1 MSKSPT
7 TRAAAP
13 TGGGPDGPSTGQR
26 VLGGVVKNVREL
38 SVLPGLAVV
47 VVIGAVV
54 SPAFLSPANLTLILR
69 QSSELGIVVI
79 GLTFILLT
87 GKLDISLESTV
98 GLAPMVAAWLMIPAA
113 VGGLGTE
120 ISPLTAIA
128 ITVAIGLL
136 IGLVNGLLVVKL
148 GLDPFIVTLAMLILL
163 RGVTL
168 GISQGKTLAGLPDAF
183 RYIGSARWAG
193 IPAAIWVTAVLFV
206 LAGLLLRYTSWGRA
220 LYAIGG
226 NPEAARAAGIRVDF
240 VLITAFVAASG
251 LAAFAG
257 LMLAGRLASVTS
269 GMGENLIFSA
279 LAAAVIGGVQL
290 TGGQGRIIGALM
302 GVLLLGTLT
311 NVLTLA
317 GVPTFWINAVY
328 GAVILFAL
336 LVGRFGARPG
346 VR

>member
-1 MSKSPT
+1 MTNT
-7 TRAAAP
+7 TATAPSSRSAVPKNRA
-13 TGGGPDGPSTGQR
+13 
-26 VLGGVVKNVREL
+26 LGAVVQNVREL
-38 SVLPGLAVV
+38 SVLPGLAIVIVV
-47 VVIGAVV
+47 GALV
-54 SPAFLSPANLTLILR
+54 SPAFLSAANLTLILR
-69 QSSELGIVVI
+69 QSAELGIVVI

-98 GLAPMVAAWLMIPAA
+98 GLAPMVAAWLVIPAA

-120 ISPLTAIA
+120 IDPLLAIL
-128 ITVAIGLL
+128 ITLVIGAGIGLF
-136 IGLVNGLLVVKL
+136 NGFMVVKVK
-148 GLDPFIVTLAMLILL
+148 LDPFIVTLAMLILL
-163 RGVTL
+163 RGITL

-193 IPAAIWVTAVLFV
+193 IPAAIWVTAILFV
-206 LAGLLLRYTSWGRA
+206 IAGLVLRYTSWGRA

-226 NPEAARAAGIRVDF
+226 NADAAKAAGIRVDF
-240 VLITAFVAASG
+240 VLITAFVAAST

-269 GMGENLIFSA
+269 GMGENMIFSA

-328 GAVILFAL
+328 GAVILIAL
-336 LVGRFGARPG
+336 LVGRFGSKPG
-346 VR
+346 LR

>member
-1 MSKSPT
+1 MTTVTHPT
-7 TRAAAP
+7 DAGNPIVR
-13 TGGGPDGPSTGQR
+13 GLVR
-26 VLGGVVKNVREL
+26 NVREL
-38 SVLPGLAVV
+38 SVLPGLILVA
-47 VVIGAVV
+47 VIGAII
-54 SPAFLSPANLTLILR
+54 SPAFLSAANLTLILR
-69 QSSELGIVVI
+69 QSAELGIVVI

-98 GLAPMVAAWLMIPAA
+98 GLAPMVAAWLMVPA
-113 VGGLGTE
+113 VMGGLGVE
-120 ISPLTAIA
+120 IHPALAILA
-128 ITVAIGLL
+128 TLAIGVL
-136 IGLVNGLLVVKL
+136 IGLANGLMVVKV

-163 RGVTL
+163 RGVIL
-168 GISQGKTLAGLPDAF
+168 GISEGKTLAGLPDAF
-183 RYIGSARWAG
+183 RYIGSARWFD
-193 IPAAIWVTAVLFV
+193 IPAAIWVTGILF
-206 LAGLLLRYTSWGRA
+206 LIAGLVLRYTTWGRA

-226 NPEAARAAGIRVDF
+226 NADAARAAGIRVDF
-240 VLITAFVAASG
+240 VLITAFIAASA

-269 GMGENLIFSA
+269 GMGENMIFSA

-290 TGGQGRIIGALM
+290 NGGQGRIVGALM

-336 LVGRFGARPG
+336 FVGRWGSRSTS
-346 VR
+346 

>member
-1 MSKSPT
+1 VNIVRTTVIPT
-7 TRAAAP
+7 
-13 TGGGPDGPSTGQR
+13 PSTQNP
-26 VLGGVVKNVREL
+26 VVRAVVRNVREL
-38 SVLPGLAVV
+38 SVLPGLVIVAI
-47 VVIGAVV
+47 IGAVV
-54 SPAFLSPANLTLILR
+54 SPAFLSAANLTLILR
-69 QSSELGIVVI
+69 QSAELGIVVI

-113 VGGLGTE
+113 VGGLGVG
-120 ISPLTAIA
+120 IDPVTAILV
-128 ITVAIGLL
+128 TLAIGLA
-136 IGLVNGLLVVKL
+136 IGLVNGLLVVKV

-168 GISQGKTLAGLPDAF
+168 GISEGKTLAGLPDAF
-183 RYIGSARWAG
+183 RYIGSTRWFG
-193 IPAAIWVTAVLFV
+193 VPAAIWVTGILFL
-206 LAGLLLRYTSWGRA
+206 LAGLVLRYTSWGRA

-226 NPEAARAAGIRVDF
+226 NAEAARAAGIRVDF
-240 VLITAFVAASG
+240 VLITAFVVASG

-290 TGGQGRIIGALM
+290 TGGQGRIVGALM

-328 GAVILFAL
+328 GAVILLAL
-336 LVGRFGARPG
+336 LVGRWGARPA
-346 VR
+346 VH

>member
-1 MSKSPT
+1 MRT
-7 TRAAAP
+7 TVIATPKPVNPLVR
-13 TGGGPDGPSTGQR
+13 GLVQ
-26 VLGGVVKNVREL
+26 NVREL
-38 SVLPGLAVV
+38 SVLPGLVV
-47 VVIGAVV
+47 VVIIGAIV
-54 SPAFLSPANLTLILR
+54 SPAFLSAANLTLILR
-69 QSSELGIVVI
+69 QSAELGIVVI

-98 GLAPMVAAWLMIPAA
+98 GLAPMIAAWLLIPAA
-113 VGGLGTE
+113 VGGLGVE
-120 ISPLTAIA
+120 IDPFLAILLTIA
-128 ITVAIGLL
+128 IGVVIGLF
-136 IGLVNGLLVVKL
+136 NGYLVVKL
-148 GLDPFIVTLAMLILL
+148 HLDPFIVTLAMLILL

-168 GISQGKTLAGLPDAF
+168 GISEGKTLAGLPDAF

-193 IPAAIWVTAVLFV
+193 IPAAIWVTGILFV
-206 LAGLLLRYTSWGRA
+206 IAGLVLRYTTWGRA

-226 NPEAARAAGIRVDF
+226 NAEAARAAGIRVDA
-240 VLITAFVAASG
+240 VLITAFVVASA

-269 GMGENLIFSA
+269 GMGENMIFSA

-290 TGGQGRIIGALM
+290 TGGQGRIVGALM

-328 GAVILFAL
+328 GAVILLAL
-336 LVGRFGARPG
+336 LVGRWGGRTNRA
-346 VR
+346 

>member
-1 MSKSPT
+1 MRT
-7 TRAAAP
+7 TVIRTPAAKNPFAR
-13 TGGGPDGPSTGQR
+13 T
-26 VLGGVVKNVREL
+26 VVKNVREL
-38 SVLPGLAVV
+38 SVLPGLVIVAI
-47 VVIGAVV
+47 IGAVV
-54 SPAFLSPANLTLILR
+54 SPAFLSAANLTLILR
-69 QSSELGIVVI
+69 QSAELGIVVI

-98 GLAPMVAAWLMIPAA
+98 GLAPMVAAWLLIPAA

-120 ISPLTAIA
+120 INEFG
-128 ITVAIGLL
+128 AIGIT
-136 IGLVNGLLVVKL
+136 IGIGMLVGLFNGFLVVKVK
-148 GLDPFIVTLAMLILL
+148 LDPFIVTLAMLILL
-163 RGVTL
+163 RGITL
-168 GISQGKTLAGLPDAF
+168 GISEGKTLAGLPEAF
-183 RYIGSARWAG
+183 RYVGSARWAG
-193 IPAAIWVTAVLFV
+193 IPAAIWITGILF
-206 LAGLLLRYTSWGRA
+206 LIAGLLLRYTSWGRA

-226 NPEAARAAGIRVDF
+226 NAEAARAAGIRVDF
-240 VLITAFVAASG
+240 VLITAFVAASA

-290 TGGQGRIIGALM
+290 TGGQGRIVGALM

-328 GAVILFAL
+328 GAVILLAL
-336 LVGRFGARPG
+336 LVGRLGAKPG

>member
-1 MSKSPT
+1 
-7 TRAAAP
+7 
-13 TGGGPDGPSTGQR
+13 
-26 VLGGVVKNVREL
+26 
-38 SVLPGLAVV
+38 
-47 VVIGAVV
+47 
-54 SPAFLSPANLTLILR
+54 
-69 QSSELGIVVI
+69 
-79 GLTFILLT
+79 
-87 GKLDISLESTV
+87 
-98 GLAPMVAAWLMIPAA
+98 MVAAWLVIPAA

-120 ISPLTAIA
+120 IDPLLAIL
-128 ITVAIGLL
+128 ITLVIGAGIGLF
-136 IGLVNGLLVVKL
+136 NGFLVVKVK
-148 GLDPFIVTLAMLILL
+148 LDPFIVTLAMLILL

-168 GISQGKTLAGLPDAF
+168 GISQGKTLAGLPEAF

-193 IPAAIWVTAVLFV
+193 VPAAIWITAILFII
-206 LAGLLLRYTSWGRA
+206 AGLVLRYTSWGRA
-220 LYAIGG
+220 LYAVGG
-226 NPEAARAAGIRVDF
+226 NADAAKAAGVRVDF
-240 VLITAFVAASG
+240 VLITAFVAAST

-328 GAVILFAL
+328 GAVILIAL
-336 LVGRFGARPG
+336 LVGRFGAKPG
-346 VR
+346 LR

>member
-1 MSKSPT
+1 MTNT
-7 TRAAAP
+7 TTAAP
-13 TGGGPDGPSTGQR
+13 RIGAPAPKNRAVGSIVQ
-26 VLGGVVKNVREL
+26 NVREL
-38 SVLPGLAVV
+38 SVLPGLAIVIVV
-47 VVIGAVV
+47 GALV
-54 SPAFLSPANLTLILR
+54 SPAFLSAANLTLILR
-69 QSSELGIVVI
+69 QSAELGIVVI

-98 GLAPMVAAWLMIPAA
+98 GLAPMVAAWLVIPAA

-120 ISPLTAIA
+120 IDPLLAIL
-128 ITVAIGLL
+128 ITLVIGAGIGLF
-136 IGLVNGLLVVKL
+136 NGFLVVKVK
-148 GLDPFIVTLAMLILL
+148 LDPFIVTLAMLILL

-168 GISQGKTLAGLPDAF
+168 GISQGKTLAGLPEAF

-193 IPAAIWVTAVLFV
+193 VPAAIWITAILFII
-206 LAGLLLRYTSWGRA
+206 AGLVLRYTSWGRA

-226 NPEAARAAGIRVDF
+226 NADAAKAAGVRVDF
-240 VLITAFVAASG
+240 VLITAFVAAST

-328 GAVILFAL
+328 GAVILIAL
-336 LVGRFGARPG
+336 LVGRFGAKPG
-346 VR
+346 LR

>member
-1 MSKSPT
+1 MSNTRTTAVRVADSTPT
-7 TRAAAP
+7 PILR
-13 TGGGPDGPSTGQR
+13 SI
-26 VLGGVVKNVREL
+26 VKNLREL
-38 SVLPGLAVV
+38 SVLPGLIV
-47 VVIGAVV
+47 VVIVGVIV
-54 SPAFLSPANLTLILR
+54 SPAFLSAANLTLILR
-69 QSSELGIVVI
+69 QSAELGIVVI

-98 GLAPMVAAWLMIPAA
+98 GLAPMVAAWLLIPAA
-113 VGGLGTE
+113 VGGLGVE
-120 ISPLTAIA
+120 ISPFLAIA
-128 ITVAIGLL
+128 ITLVIGAL
-136 IGLVNGLLVVKL
+136 IGLFNGLLVVKI

-163 RGVTL
+163 RGLIL
-168 GISQGKTLAGLPDAF
+168 GISSGKTLAGLPEAF

-193 IPAAIWVTAVLFV
+193 IPAAIVVTAVLFV
-206 LAGLLLRYTSWGRA
+206 IAGLVLRYTSWGRA

-226 NPEAARAAGIRVDF
+226 NADAARAAGIRVDA
-240 VLITAFVAASG
+240 VLIIAFVVAST
-251 LAAFAG
+251 LASFAG

-290 TGGQGRIIGALM
+290 TGGQGRILGALL

-328 GAVILFAL
+328 GAVILLAL
-336 LVGRFGARPG
+336 FVGRFGARTA
-346 VR
+346 R

>member
-1 MSKSPT
+1 MRT
-7 TRAAAP
+7 TVIRTPAAKNPFAR
-13 TGGGPDGPSTGQR
+13 T
-26 VLGGVVKNVREL
+26 VVKNVREL
-38 SVLPGLAVV
+38 SVLPGLVIVAI
-47 VVIGAVV
+47 IGAVV
-54 SPAFLSPANLTLILR
+54 SPAFLSAANLTLILR
-69 QSSELGIVVI
+69 QSAELGIVVI

-98 GLAPMVAAWLMIPAA
+98 GLAPMVAAWLLIPAA
-113 VGGLGTE
+113 VGSLGTE
-120 ISPLTAIA
+120 INEFG
-128 ITVAIGLL
+128 AIGIT
-136 IGLVNGLLVVKL
+136 IGIGMLVGLFNGFLVVKVK
-148 GLDPFIVTLAMLILL
+148 LDPFIVTLAMLILL
-163 RGVTL
+163 RGITL
-168 GISQGKTLAGLPDAF
+168 GISEGKTLAGLPEAF
-183 RYIGSARWAG
+183 RYVGSARWAG
-193 IPAAIWVTAVLFV
+193 IPAAIWITGILF
-206 LAGLLLRYTSWGRA
+206 LIAGLLLRYTSWGRA

-226 NPEAARAAGIRVDF
+226 NAEAARAAGIRVDF
-240 VLITAFVAASG
+240 VLITAFVAASA

-290 TGGQGRIIGALM
+290 TGGQGRIVGALM

-328 GAVILFAL
+328 GAVILLAL
-336 LVGRFGARPG
+336 LVGRLGAKPG

>member
-1 MSKSPT
+1 VT
-7 TRAAAP
+7 TVRTTVIATP
-13 TGGGPDGPSTGQR
+13 KPVNPFVR
-26 VLGGVVKNVREL
+26 GVVQNVREL
-38 SVLPGLAVV
+38 SVLPGLIVV
-47 VVIGAVV
+47 AVIGAIV
-54 SPAFLSPANLTLILR
+54 SPAFLSAANLTLILR
-69 QSSELGIVVI
+69 QSAELGIVVI

-98 GLAPMVAAWLMIPAA
+98 GLAPMIAAWLLIPAA
-113 VGGLGTE
+113 VGGLGVE
-120 ISPLTAIA
+120 IDPFLAILL
-128 ITVAIGLL
+128 TVAIGVL
-136 IGLVNGLLVVKL
+136 IGLINGFLVVKVH
-148 GLDPFIVTLAMLILL
+148 LDPFIVTLAMLILL

-168 GISQGKTLAGLPDAF
+168 GISEGKTLAGLPEAF

-193 IPAAIWVTAVLFV
+193 IPAAIWVTGILFV
-206 LAGLLLRYTSWGRA
+206 IAGLVLRYTTWGRA

-226 NPEAARAAGIRVDF
+226 NAEAARAAGIRVDA
-240 VLITAFVAASG
+240 VLITAFVVASA

-269 GMGENLIFSA
+269 GMGENMIFSA

-290 TGGQGRIIGALM
+290 TGGQGRIVGALM

-328 GAVILFAL
+328 GAVILLAL
-336 LVGRFGARPG
+336 LVGRWGGRKNRA
-346 VR
+346 